1 MPMTDLTCVRCK
13 QTRERMAA
21 PPFRSELGDR
31 IYDTIC
37 QMCWQ
42 EWLQHQTAI
51 INHYALDLR
60 DPRAREFLIAQTE
73 TYLFGDPKAE
83 TPADTPE

>member
-1 MPMTDLTCVRCK
+1 MSDVTCIRCK
-13 QTRERMAA
+13 QTRERMTA

-31 IYDTIC
+31 IYDSIC
-37 QMCWQ
+37 QTCWK

-60 DPRAREFLIAQTE
+60 GQREREFLTAQTE
-73 TYLFGDPKAE
+73 AFLFGQPEAE
-83 TPADTPE
+83 TG